1 MDLAQASRMT
11 AMFSKCV
18 CADQWEIMVIGP
30 NDTLYEGGFLRAELI
45 FPEEY
50 PLQPPVMRFKS
61 PMWHPNSALLLTV
74 YPDGTVCISILHA
87 PRDDEFGYEDAGER
101 WLPVHTVESIVSCC

>member
-1 MDLAQASRMT
+1 
-11 AMFSKCV
+11 MFSKCV

-50 PLQPPVMRFKS
+50 PLQPPVMRLS
-61 PMWHPNSALLLTV
+61 LIH
-74 YPDGTVCISILHA
+74 I
-87 PRDDEFGYEDAGER
+87 
-101 WLPVHTVESIVSCC
+101 